1 MAKAILPFSVIILL
15 ILAIQT
21 TAFVLYTRQLWDTML
36 PYDDPFR
43 VLEQTPLPIPKG
55 VESLALARA
64 DWKETAEKHVIT
76 LDIPGMKKEEVKIEV
91 EENRVLRI
99 SGERK
104 AEEEEAEGEKWH
116 RAERTHGR
124 FWRQFRL
131 PANADLEGIK
141 ALLEDGVLRISVPK
155 FGEERRR
162 QPKVINI
169 AQDKSSGE
177 DIKATKAAELK

>member
-1 MAKAILPFSVIILL
+1 MKVKLNKKYHLL
-15 ILAIQT
+15 QHRI
-21 TAFVLYTRQLWDTML
+21 M
-36 PYDDPFR
+36 
-43 VLEQTPLPIPKG
+43 
-55 VESLALARA
+55 
-64 DWKETAEKHVIT
+64 
-76 LDIPGMKKEEVKIEV
+76 
-91 EENRVLRI
+91 RI

-104 AEEEEAEGEKWH
+104 AEEEEEEAEGEKWH

-141 ALLEDGVLRISVPK
+141 AHLEDGVLRISVPK